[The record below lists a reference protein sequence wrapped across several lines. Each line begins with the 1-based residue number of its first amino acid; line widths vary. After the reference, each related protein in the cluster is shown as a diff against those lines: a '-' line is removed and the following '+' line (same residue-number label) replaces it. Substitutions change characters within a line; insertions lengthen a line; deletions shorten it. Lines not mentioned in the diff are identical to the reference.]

1 MIVTNAEQIH
11 LLQVYTN
18 EKDRDI
24 REASAFIDGMNA
36 AFKLV
41 DTKLKMATATTT
53 SIQKPYGETIECRQ
67 SEIGSPATPYIPTA
81 ESTNELL
88 NSKEIQP

>member
-18 EKDRDI
+18 KKDRDI
-24 REASAFIDGMNA
+24 REASAFIDGMEA

-41 DTKLKMATATTT
+41 DKKLKE
-53 SIQKPYGETIECRQ
+53 Q
-67 SEIGSPATPYIPTA
+67 
-81 ESTNELL
+81 N
-88 NSKEIQP
+88 KEEKK